1 MEFCSAESR
10 CRPTGGVDDNNSV
23 PNELLKALNDAAIRR
38 LAGDKSYQRGR
49 DYFLQGRVE
58 EIEGDGEAVRA
69 SVHGSQDYTVD
80 LRGDEGVLDYA
91 CDCPVGNDGEFC
103 KHCVA
108 VALAWLQQQTR
119 PAKPESE
126 NRKITLAD
134 AHKVLLSEDKNVIIE
149 NLIGWAE
156 SDDRLRE
163 RLIMHAARRAQPEV
177 LVATVQQAFSKAVR
191 VSRYIEYREMP
202 SFVCRVDA
210 AIDSI
215 DELLQDGHAAG
226 VIELCES
233 SLRSLARAMDS
244 VDDSDGCMS
253 ELLGRLQDIHF
264 NACLQAK
271 PEPVALAKRLFEW
284 ELHSDFDIF
293 YGAVDKYS
301 ELLGPEGL
309 RAYRRLAGKEWAKV
323 PMRTPDSRDDE
334 RGKYFRITDIM
345 ETLTKLSG
353 DVAEHIGVLS
363 RDLSSAYSYLQ
374 IAEICSRAGDHDQAL
389 QWAERGAKAFPE
401 RTDSRLRELLA
412 NEYHGR
418 NRHDEA
424 MNLIWQD
431 FVERPGLESY
441 RTLKTHADENESWP
455 HWRERA
461 LAEIRR
467 RVTPA
472 SQSKPARLFW
482 MRPEGHSLLVQI
494 FLYEGDADAAW
505 SEAQQGG
512 CRDSLWLE
520 LAAVRGKDHPEDAA
534 PIYLRQ
540 AEDAINRANNSVYDP
555 AVALLVKAGT
565 LMSRMGKSKD
575 FDSHVDSL
583 RITYKRKRNFIKLLD
598 KKSLGDNK

>member
-1 MEFCSAESR
+1 M
-10 CRPTGGVDDNNSV
+10 
-23 PNELLKALNDAAIRR
+23 PNELLKALNDAVVRR
-38 LAGDKSYQRGR
+38 LAGDKFYQRGR
-49 DYFLQGRVE
+49 DYFLQGRVD
-58 EIEGDGEAVRA
+58 EIEGGGEAVRA

-108 VALAWLQQQTR
+108 VALAWLQHQKR

-126 NRKITLAD
+126 SRKITLAD
-134 AHKVLLSEDKNVIIE
+134 AHKVLLSEDKTVIVE
-149 NLIGWAE
+149 SLIVWAE
-156 SDDRLRE
+156 SDELLRE

-177 LVATVQQAFSKAVR
+177 LLATVQKAFSKAVR
-191 VSRYIEYREMP
+191 ISRYVEYREMP
-202 SFVCRVDA
+202 SFVRRVDA

-215 DELLQDGHAAG
+215 EELLQDGHAAG

-253 ELLGRLQDIHF
+253 ELLGRLQQIHF

-271 PEPVALAKRLFEW
+271 PKPVALAKKLFEW

-293 YGAVDKYS
+293 YGAIEKYA

-309 RAYRRLAGKEWAKV
+309 QAYRSLAEQEWASV
-323 PMRTPDSRDDE
+323 PLRTSDSRDDE
-334 RGKYFRITDIM
+334 WGKHFRITQIM
-345 ETLTKLSG
+345 ETLSKLSG
-353 DVAEHIGVLS
+353 DVAEHIKVLS
-363 RDLSSAYSYLQ
+363 RDLSSAYSYLR
-374 IAEICSRAGDHDQAL
+374 IAEVCSRAGDHDQAL

-401 RTDSRLRELLA
+401 RTDFRLREFLA

-441 RTLKTHADENESWP
+441 RTLKTHADKDESWP
-455 HWRERA
+455 QWRERA

-472 SQSKPARLFW
+472 SQNKPAKLFW

-494 FLYEGDADAAW
+494 FLYEGDEDAAW

-540 AEDAINRANNSVYDP
+540 AADAINRANNSAYDL
-555 AVALLVKAGT
+555 AVALLLKART

-583 RITYKRKRNFIKLLD
+583 RITYKRNRNFIKLLD
-598 KKSLGDNK
+598 KEVAGR